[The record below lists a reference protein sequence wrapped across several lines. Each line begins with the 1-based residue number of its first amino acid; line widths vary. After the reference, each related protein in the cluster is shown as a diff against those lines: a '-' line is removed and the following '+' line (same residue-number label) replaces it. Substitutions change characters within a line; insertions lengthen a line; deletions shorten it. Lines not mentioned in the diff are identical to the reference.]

1 MAVKASP
8 QKNTAGGRDAGDIL
22 PGQEEAEQ
30 LLVPLRAFMS
40 GEKTG
45 PVRARMDRLA
55 GEPPQV
61 LLLEGGTAGER
72 LSAAFYWALLLNCGG
87 ASPAAPAS
95 RRPPAQTLSLF
106 AAPAPEPE
114 AAAEETHAEERPCL
128 RCSSCLRIAA
138 RMHRDCFLFDGT
150 AGSIKIDEVRAL
162 KSVLGEAPR
171 EARYRAALFYEA
183 QAMAEPA
190 ANALLKSLEEPRAAS
205 VFVLTA
211 PQRERLLPTLVSR
224 SFILTLPWPRG
235 ADPAREELLAPW
247 EAALC
252 SFALNGSGLFEK
264 SAVKGNLDARTAHAL
279 VDFCTRALVEAN
291 LARQSGA
298 ERSRKVPEGHASR
311 PASAANA
318 ARLFASVPETRL
330 PMLYEALAE
339 CRESLD
345 YAVNPALV
353 LEWLAT
359 RLYFLL
365 PGDRGG
371 KAAGA
376 DSPRSQEQ

>member
-1 MAVKASP
+1 MAVKAPP
-8 QKNTAGGRDAGDIL
+8 QKKTAGGRDTEDIL

-30 LLVPLRAFMS
+30 FLVPLRAFMS
-40 GEKTG
+40 GEKTEL
-45 PVRARMDRLA
+45 VRARLNRLA
-55 GEPPQV
+55 GEPPPV
-61 LLLEGGTAGER
+61 LLFDGGTAGER
-72 LSAAFYWALLLNCGG
+72 LAAAYYWALLLNCGG
-87 ASPAAPAS
+87 ALPAASAP

-106 AAPAPEPE
+106 ASPAPEPE
-114 AAAEETHAEERPCL
+114 AEETRVEERPCL
-128 RCSSCLRIAA
+128 TCSSCLRIAA

-190 ANALLKSLEEPRAAS
+190 ANALLKSLEEPCAAG

-235 ADPAREELLAPW
+235 ADPAREEVLAPW
-247 EAALC
+247 ETALC

-264 SAVKGNLDARTAHAL
+264 SAVKGSLDSRTVHAL
-279 VDFCTRALVEAN
+279 VDFCTRALVDAEI
-291 LARQSGA
+291 ARQSGT
-298 ERSRKVPEGHASR
+298 ERTPEVREEYAFL

-318 ARLFASVPETRL
+318 ARLFASIPETRL
-330 PMLYEALAE
+330 PIFYEALAE

-365 PGDRGG
+365 PRDCSGR
-371 KAAGA
+371 AAGA
-376 DSPRSQEQ
+376 DS

>member
-1 MAVKASP
+1 MLRESESGMAVKALAP
-8 QKNTAGGRDAGDIL
+8 KKTAGGPNAEEIL
-22 PGQEEAEQ
+22 PGQEEAEK
-30 LLVPLRAFMS
+30 LLVPLRVFMS

-45 PVRARMDRLA
+45 RVRARMDRLA

-61 LLLEGGTAGER
+61 LLLEGGTPGER
-72 LSAAFYWALLLNCGG
+72 LSAAFYWTLLLNCEGT
-87 ASPAAPAS
+87 SSAAPAE
-95 RRPPAQTLSLF
+95 RRLPAQRPSLF
-106 AAPAPEPE
+106 ADVGRESEARPATPETP
-114 AAAEETHAEERPCL
+114 AKERPCL
-128 RCSSCLRIAA
+128 ACPSCLRIAA
-138 RMHRDCFLFDGT
+138 GMHRDCFLFDGT
-150 AGSIKIDEVRAL
+150 AGSIKIDDVRAL

-171 EARYRAALFYEA
+171 EARFRAALFHEA

-190 ANALLKSLEEPRAAS
+190 ANALLKSLEEPREAS

-235 ADPAREELLAPW
+235 ADPAQEERLASW

-252 SFALNGSGLFEK
+252 SFALNGGGLFEK
-264 SAVKGNLDARTAHAL
+264 SAVKGGLDSRTAHAL
-279 VDFCTRALVEAN
+279 VDFCTRALVEAI
-291 LARQSGA
+291 LTRSGA
-298 ERSRKVPEGHASR
+298 VQRQEEGRERRDIPTE
-311 PASAANA
+311 PAANA
-318 ARLFASVPETRL
+318 ARLFTAIPETRL

-359 RLYFLL
+359 RIFFLL
-365 PGDRGG
+365 PAGRGG
-371 KAAGA
+371 G
-376 DSPRSQEQ
+376 

>member
-1 MAVKASP
+1 MAVKAAP
-8 QKNTAGGRDAGDIL
+8 QKKTAGGRDTEDIL

-30 LLVPLRAFMS
+30 FLAPLRAFMS
-40 GEKTG
+40 GEKMG
-45 PVRARMDRLA
+45 LVRARLDRLA

-72 LSAAFYWALLLNCGG
+72 LSAAYYWALLLNCGG
-87 ASPAAPAS
+87 ALPAASAPQ
-95 RRPPAQTLSLF
+95 RPPAQTLSLF
-106 AAPAPEPE
+106 ASPAPEPE
-114 AAAEETHAEERPCL
+114 AEAEETRVEERPCL
-128 RCSSCLRIAA
+128 TCSSCLRISA

-190 ANALLKSLEEPRAAS
+190 ANALLKSLEEPRTAS

-235 ADPAREELLAPW
+235 ADPAREDVLAPW

-264 SAVKGNLDARTAHAL
+264 SAVKGSLDSRTVHAL
-279 VDFCTRALVEAN
+279 VDFCTRALVDAEI
-291 LARQSGA
+291 ARQSGT
-298 ERSRKVPEGHASR
+298 ERTLEVREEYAFL

-318 ARLFASVPETRL
+318 AHLFASIPETRL
-330 PMLYEALAE
+330 PMFYEALAE

-365 PGDRGG
+365 PGDCSGR
-371 KAAGA
+371 AAGA
-376 DSPRSQEQ
+376 DS

>member
-1 MAVKASP
+1 MAVKAPP
-8 QKNTAGGRDAGDIL
+8 QKKNTGGRDAEDIL

-30 LLVPLRAFMS
+30 FLVPLRAFMS
-40 GEKTG
+40 GEKTRL
-45 PVRARMDRLA
+45 VRARLDRLA
-55 GEPPQV
+55 EEPPQV
-61 LLLEGGTAGER
+61 LLLEGGTGGER
-72 LSAAFYWALLLNCGG
+72 LAAAYYWALLLNCGG
-87 ASPAAPAS
+87 ALPAAPAM

-106 AAPAPEPE
+106 APPAPEPE
-114 AAAEETHAEERPCL
+114 SPAEETRAEERPCL
-128 RCSSCLRIAA
+128 TCSSCLRIAA

-190 ANALLKSLEEPRAAS
+190 ANALLKSLEEPRTAS

-235 ADPAREELLAPW
+235 ADPAREETLAPW

-264 SAVKGNLDARTAHAL
+264 SAVKGSLDSRTVHAL
-279 VDFCTRALVEAN
+279 VDFCTRALVDAN
-291 LARQSGA
+291 LARQSSA
-298 ERSRKVPEGHASR
+298 EQPPEVRERHTFP
-311 PASAANA
+311 PASA
-318 ARLFASVPETRL
+318 ARLFASIPETRL
-330 PMLYEALAE
+330 PMFYEALAE

-365 PGDRGG
+365 AADRSGR
-371 KAAGA
+371 AAGT
-376 DSPRSQEQ
+376 DS

>member
-1 MAVKASP
+1 MAVKGSP
-8 QKNTAGGRDAGDIL
+8 QKKTAGGRDVDDIL
-22 PGQEEAEQ
+22 PGQEEAEKF
-30 LLVPLRAFMS
+30 LAPLRVFMS
-40 GEKTG
+40 GEKTEQT
-45 PVRARMDRLA
+45 RAGLKRLA

-72 LSAAFYWALLLNCGG
+72 LAAALYWALLLNCAG
-87 ASPAAPAS
+87 ASPPAPAKRS
-95 RRPPAQTLSLF
+95 VPAQALSLF
-106 AAPAPEPE
+106 DSPAPEPE
-114 AAAEETHAEERPCL
+114 PPAVETRNVERPCL
-128 RCSSCLRIAA
+128 ACSSCLRIAA

-171 EARYRAALFYEA
+171 EARCRAALFYEA

-235 ADPAREELLAPW
+235 ADPEREEALAPW

-252 SFALNGSGLFEK
+252 SFALTGSGLFEK
-264 SAVKGNLDARTAHAL
+264 SAVKGGLDSRTVHAL
-279 VDFCTRALVEAN
+279 VDFCTRALIDAA
-291 LARQSGA
+291 LARQGGT
-298 ERSRKVPEGHASR
+298 ERWEAHAFR
-311 PASAANA
+311 TASAAKA

-365 PGDRGG
+365 PGERGG
-371 KAAGA
+371 KAAGV
-376 DSPRSQEQ
+376 DS

>member
-1 MAVKASP
+1 MAVKALA
-8 QKNTAGGRDAGDIL
+8 QKKTAGGRDAEDIL
-22 PGQEEAEQ
+22 PGQEEAGQ
-30 LLVPLRAFMS
+30 FLVPLRAFMS

-45 PVRARMDRLA
+45 PVRARLDRLSA
-55 GEPPQV
+55 EPPQV
-61 LLLEGGTAGER
+61 LLLEGGTPGER
-72 LSAAFYWALLLNCGG
+72 LAAAFYWALLLNCAG
-87 ASPAAPAS
+87 ASPAASTTPH
-95 RRPPAQTLSLF
+95 PPVQTLSLF
-106 AAPAPEPE
+106 ASPAPEPE
-114 AAAEETHAEERPCL
+114 PSTGETHAQVRPCL
-128 RCSSCLRIAA
+128 ECSSCLRIAA

-264 SAVKGNLDARTAHAL
+264 SAVKGGLDARTAHAL
-279 VDFCTRALVEAN
+279 VDFCTRALVEAS
-291 LARQSGA
+291 LTRQRGA
-298 ERSRKVPEGHASR
+298 EQHDDIRERHTPR
-311 PASAANA
+311 PASDVNA
-318 ARLFASVPETRL
+318 ARLFASIPETRL

-359 RLYFLL
+359 RIFFLL
-365 PGDRGG
+365 PGNRGG
-371 KAAGA
+371 KANNA
-376 DSPRSQEQ
+376 DS

>member
-1 MAVKASP
+1 MAVKTPSP
-8 QKNTAGGRDAGDIL
+8 KKTAGVRNAEDLL

-30 LLVPLRAFMS
+30 ILVPLRAFMS

-45 PVRARMDRLA
+45 PVRARLNRLA

-72 LSAAFYWALLLNCGG
+72 LAAAFYWAMLLNCGG
-87 ASPAAPAS
+87 AMQAAPAT

-106 AAPAPEPE
+106 ASPAPEPE
-114 AAAEETHAEERPCL
+114 TSTEASRTEERPCL
-128 RCSSCLRIAA
+128 TCSSCLRIAA

-171 EARYRAALFYEA
+171 EARCRAALFYEA

-235 ADPAREELLAPW
+235 ADPAREESLSPW
-247 EAALC
+247 QAALC
-252 SFALNGSGLFEK
+252 SFALTGSGLFEK
-264 SAVKGNLDARTAHAL
+264 SAVKGSLDSRTVHAL

-291 LARQSGA
+291 LARQSGTEQPA
-298 ERSRKVPEGHASR
+298 KGTEGHGLQ

-318 ARLFASVPETRL
+318 ARLFASIPEMRL

-365 PGDRGG
+365 PGDRAG
-371 KAAGA
+371 KAAGV
-376 DSPRSQEQ
+376 DS

>member
-1 MAVKASP
+1 MNASP
-8 QKNTAGGRDAGDIL
+8 QKKTAGGRDTEDIL

-45 PVRARMDRLA
+45 PVRARLDRLSA
-55 GEPPQV
+55 EPPQV

-72 LSAAFYWALLLNCGG
+72 LAAAFYWALLLNCAG
-87 ASPAAPAS
+87 ASPAAAAT
-95 RRPPAQTLSLF
+95 RRPSPAQTLSLF
-106 AAPAPEPE
+106 AAPAPEPDPPV
-114 AAAEETHAEERPCL
+114 EETRADERPCL
-128 RCSSCLRIAA
+128 TCSSCLRIAA

-264 SAVKGNLDARTAHAL
+264 SAVKGGLDARTAHAL
-279 VDFCTRALVEAN
+279 VDFCTRALVEAS
-291 LARQSGA
+291 LAQQRGA
-298 ERSRKVPEGHASR
+298 EQPDDIRERHGLQ
-311 PASAANA
+311 PASTAHAAQ
-318 ARLFASVPETRL
+318 LFASIPETRL

-359 RLYFLL
+359 RIFFLL
-365 PGDRGG
+365 PGNRAG
-371 KAAGA
+371 KAGNA
-376 DSPRSQEQ
+376 DS